1 MKKWICPKCGY
12 IIEIDKLKLCLVCQ
26 TDCKNFI
33 GIDKSEEK
41 FFNSKNIE
49 LDKEIN
55 KDMINDLKKIYNN
68 ECREIF
74 LYLAMRQI
82 AYKEGYYKI
91 GDIYKK
97 IALEE
102 ENHAVL
108 LSEILR

>member
-1 MKKWICPKCGY
+1 MIS
-12 IIEIDKLKLCLVCQ
+12 IIYYLKSSYS
-26 TDCKNFI
+26 I
-33 GIDKSEEK
+33 I
-41 FFNSKNIE
+41 
-49 LDKEIN
+49 IN
-55 KDMINDLKKIYNN
+55 YVLIIYNN